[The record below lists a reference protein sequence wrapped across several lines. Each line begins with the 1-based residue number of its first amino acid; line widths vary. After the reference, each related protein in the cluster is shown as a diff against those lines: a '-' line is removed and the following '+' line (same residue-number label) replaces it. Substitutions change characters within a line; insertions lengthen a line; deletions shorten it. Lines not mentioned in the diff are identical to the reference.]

1 MGATFSLGRLAGVR
15 VGVHWSVLV
24 IFFVIAMGLA
34 LGRLPDAHPDH
45 PAWRYWI
52 VGLAASVIFLGSLLV
67 HEISHAVVA
76 RRNGIDVEEI
86 TLWILGG
93 AARLKS
99 EAATPGAEF
108 RIAGVGPLVSL
119 AVGLL
124 FAVLA
129 GVLAELIGVGLA
141 VEALAWLAG
150 INILLA
156 VFNAFPAAPLDGG
169 RLLRAA
175 LWKWTGNQLRAT
187 AVATTAGRL
196 LGWVLTGLG
205 LYQVFLG
212 ATFSG
217 IWLVLVG
224 WFVIAAAT
232 AESGQASMRE
242 LLRGT
247 PVREAMT
254 ADPLVAS
261 VGTTVA
267 DFLAD
272 PVFRY
277 RHSAFPVI
285 DEKGLPV
292 GLVTVNRLHQVPAEQ
307 RAATALAE
315 TMIPLRDL
323 PTAGPDDP
331 LMQLLPELGTSPA
344 NRALVLDE
352 GRLAGIVT
360 SSDIS
365 RITSWLTSS
374 PVRPSRS

>member
-24 IFFVIAMGLA
+24 IFIVIAMALA
-34 LGRLPDAHPDH
+34 LGRLPEAHPDH

-52 VGLAASVIFLGSLLV
+52 VGLAAAVVFLGSLLA

-76 RRNGIDVEEI
+76 RRNGIEVEDI
-86 TLWILGG
+86 TLWMLGG
-93 AARLKS
+93 VARLKS

-119 AVGLL
+119 GAGL
-124 FAVLA
+124 FFGILA
-129 GVLAELIGVGLA
+129 GVLAGLVGVGLA
-141 VEALAWLAG
+141 VEALAWLSG

-156 VFNAFPAAPLDGG
+156 VFNALPAAPLDGG

-175 LWKWTGNQLRAT
+175 LWKWTGDQLRAT
-187 AVATTAGRL
+187 MVATTAGRL

-212 ATFSG
+212 AAFSG
-217 IWLVLVG
+217 IWLMLLG
-224 WFVIAAAT
+224 WFMIAAAT
-232 AESGQASMRE
+232 AESGQAGMRE
-242 LLRGT
+242 LLRGV
-247 PVREAMT
+247 PVRQAMT
-254 ADPLVAS
+254 ADLLVTSAR
-261 VGTTVA
+261 TTVA

-285 DEKGLPV
+285 DDQGDPV

-307 RAATALAE
+307 RAATTLAE

-323 PTAGPDDP
+323 PTARPDDP
-331 LMQLLPELGTSPA
+331 LMHLLPELDTSPA
-344 NRALVLDE
+344 NRALILDE
-352 GRLAGIVT
+352 GRLVGIVT

-365 RITSWLTSS
+365 RITSWLTSTQ
-374 PVRPSRS
+374 VWRSRS